1 MKRETQKP
9 RLLTRVDDAT
19 DAGSDAYR
27 AMRDLE
33 MALANNGL
41 LRPHTHKTMK
51 RYLQLWK
58 VLKEELQYVREVAE
72 RREVVQRLG
81 GIK

>member
-1 MKRETQKP
+1 VKLKPQKP

-19 DAGSDAYR
+19 DAGSDAYN

-33 MALANNGL
+33 MALASNGL

-58 VLKEELQYVREVAE
+58 VLKDDLQYVRVQAE

-81 GIK
+81 GMK